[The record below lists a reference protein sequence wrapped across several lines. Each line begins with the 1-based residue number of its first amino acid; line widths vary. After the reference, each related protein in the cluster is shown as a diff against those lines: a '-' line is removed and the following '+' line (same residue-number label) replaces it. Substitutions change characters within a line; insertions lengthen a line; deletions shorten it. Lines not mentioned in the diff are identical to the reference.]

1 MNFLSRPT
9 GAHNPKAS
17 LYPGWEFYFVLLKRK
32 EQGSASPRNAA
43 TFKATLVLAVVK
55 LLPDDER
62 TGDGNCC
69 AEINNICA
77 SC

>member
-1 MNFLSRPT
+1 M
-9 GAHNPKAS
+9 
-17 LYPGWEFYFVLLKRK
+17 LLKRK
-32 EQGSASPRNAA
+32 EQGSASPRNAT